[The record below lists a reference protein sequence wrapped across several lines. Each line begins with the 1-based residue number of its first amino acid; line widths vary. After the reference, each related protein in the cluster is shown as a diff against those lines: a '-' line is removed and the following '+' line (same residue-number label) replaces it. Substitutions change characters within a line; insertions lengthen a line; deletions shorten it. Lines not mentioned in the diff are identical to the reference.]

1 MPLNATLSQQ
11 IFGVISTLTREYGQE
26 LKGFIP
32 PSIMDREIK
41 KLLRIKNEV
50 AVLESEL
57 ADHSGVSKETVAV
70 AVRLRHLGV
79 VSGTDFIKGN
89 NDDEPPPAAA

>member
-1 MPLNATLSQQ
+1 MPLNSTLSQR

-26 LKGFIP
+26 PQGFIQ

-41 KLLRIKNEV
+41 KLIRIKNEV
-50 AVLESEL
+50 AALEKEL
-57 ADHSGVSKETVAV
+57 SDKSGLSKETVAV

-79 VSGTDFIKGN
+79 VPGTVYSKGN
-89 NDDEPPPAAA
+89 DNDDLPPAA

>member
-1 MPLNATLSQQ
+1 MPLNTTLSQR
-11 IFGVISTLTREYGQE
+11 IFDVISTLTREYGQE
-26 LKGFIP
+26 PQGFIP

-41 KLLRIKNEV
+41 KLIRVKNEV
-50 AVLESEL
+50 AILESEF
-57 ADHSGVSKETVAV
+57 ADKAGVSKETAAV

-89 NDDEPPPAAA
+89 NDDDPPPAAA

>member
-1 MPLNATLSQQ
+1 MPLNSTLSQQ

-26 LKGFIP
+26 PQGFIP

-41 KLLRIKNEV
+41 KLIRLKNEV
-50 AVLESEL
+50 AALEKEL
-57 ADHSGVSKETVAV
+57 SDKSGLSKETVAV

-79 VSGTDFIKGN
+79 VPGTAYSKEND
-89 NDDEPPPAAA
+89 NDDLPPAA

>member
-1 MPLNATLSQQ
+1 MPLNTTLSQQ
-11 IFGVISTLTREYGQE
+11 IFGVISMLTREYGQE
-26 LKGFIP
+26 PQGFIP

-41 KLLRIKNEV
+41 KLTRIKNEI
-50 AVLESEL
+50 AVLENEL
-57 ADHSGVSKETVAV
+57 SDKAGLPKETVAV